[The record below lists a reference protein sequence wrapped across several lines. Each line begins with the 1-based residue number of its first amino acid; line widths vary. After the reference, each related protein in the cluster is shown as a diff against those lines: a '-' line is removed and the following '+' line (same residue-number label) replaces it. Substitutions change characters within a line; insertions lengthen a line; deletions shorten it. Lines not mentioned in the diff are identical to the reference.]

1 MTHTDSA
8 DIIEIKV
15 MLRLSERE
23 RGIEMKNLQIYEKEY
38 TYYALVD
45 KHGNYAICALGEES
59 DLCTDFRQDGAW
71 IPVEFNDLP
80 DWFREQLSESQ
91 FFELKKEV

>member
-1 MTHTDSA
+1 MK
-8 DIIEIKV
+8 ELQVYK
-15 MLRLSERE
+15 
-23 RGIEMKNLQIYEKEY
+23 RGDV
-38 TYYALVD
+38 YALVD
-45 KHGNYAICALGEES
+45 NDGNYSVNVENEEG
-59 DLCTDFRQDGAW
+59 DLFTNFRQDGTW